1 MTTSNKQGQ
10 RAFEILQ
17 KWRGEGAPAY
27 ITAHEA
33 FNLTGG
39 TIGKR
44 HGVSALRL
52 VDVAM
57 KYAENGGE

>member
-1 MTTSNKQGQ
+1 MASNKQGQ
-10 RAFEILQ
+10 KAFSILQ
-17 KWRGEGAPAY
+17 EWREQGAPAY

-39 TIGKR
+39 IIGKR
-44 HGVSALRL
+44 HGVTALRL

-57 KYAENGGE
+57 KYAEKEATK

>member
-1 MTTSNKQGQ
+1 MASNKQGQ
-10 RAFEILQ
+10 KAFSILQ
-17 KWRGEGAPAY
+17 EWREQGAPAY

-39 TIGKR
+39 IIGKR
-44 HGVSALRL
+44 HGIDALRL

-57 KYAENGGE
+57 KYAEKEATK

>member
-44 HGVSALRL
+44 HGIESLRL

-57 KYAENGGE
+57 KYAEKGGE